1 MMAHPERTTEGIGG
15 RLEHVFVRGSLV
27 LAAALL
33 LSALGG
39 WSQVRARAVADSAAA
54 ALEATAAHTAGEFDV
69 KLGSGGIA
77 SRALLLQLERA
88 GIVQGYARRFDIDPE
103 LAGAIYDIA
112 RQEGIAASTAFR
124 LVQVESNFKARARST
139 ADALGYTQ
147 VQLPTARYYDRSI
160 TEQKLM
166 QRDVNL
172 RIGFRYLKDLLQ
184 QFSGDMHLAL
194 LAYNRG
200 PARVEQILAEGGD
213 PGNGYSSAVL
223 RSQRAPVAAPV
234 RGVMQ

>member
-1 MMAHPERTTEGIGG
+1 MAQSDSQG
-15 RLEHVFVRGSLV
+15 RGAGRRVEQAAVRGGVV
-27 LAAALL
+27 LSAAFL

-54 ALEATAAHTAGEFDV
+54 AVEATSALAAGAFDAKRDAFGDDARV
-69 KLGSGGIA
+69 V
-77 SRALLLQLERA
+77 RLQLERA
-88 GIVQGYARRFDIDPE
+88 AQVNDYARRFRIEPE
-103 LAGAIYDIA
+103 LAGAILDIA
-112 RQEGIAASTAFR
+112 REEGIAASTAFR
-124 LVQVESNFKARARST
+124 LVQVESNFKSRARSS

-147 VQLPTARYYDRSI
+147 VQLPTARYYDRAI

-172 RIGFRYLKDLLQ
+172 RIGFRYLKDLLE
-184 QFSGDMHLAL
+184 QFGGDMHLAL

-200 PARVEQILAEGGD
+200 TARVEQILAEGGD

-223 RSQRAPVAAPV
+223 RTQRAPAAAPI
-234 RGVMQ
+234 RGVVD

>member
-1 MMAHPERTTEGIGG
+1 MAQSNGTAEEVG
-15 RLEHVFVRGSLV
+15 RRIEQAAARGVLV
-27 LAAALL
+27 LGAAFL

-54 ALEATAAHTAGEFDV
+54 AVEATSALSAGQFDV
-69 KLGSGGIA
+69 KRDMAGADARLMRI
-77 SRALLLQLERA
+77 QLERA
-88 GIVQGYARRFDIDPE
+88 GTVASYARRFGIETE
-103 LAGAIYDIA
+103 LAGAILDIA
-112 RQEGIAASTAFR
+112 REEGIAASTAFR
-124 LVQVESNFKARARST
+124 LVQVESNFKSRARSS

-147 VQLPTARYYDRSI
+147 VQIPTARYYDRSI
-160 TEQKLM
+160 TEKKLM

-172 RIGFRYLKDLLQ
+172 RIGFRYLKDLLE
-184 QFSGDMHLAL
+184 QFGGDMHLAL

-223 RSQRAPVAAPV
+223 RTERAPAAAPM
-234 RGVMQ
+234 RGVVD

>member
-1 MMAHPERTTEGIGG
+1 MAQSNGTAEEVGRGI
-15 RLEHVFVRGSLV
+15 EQAAARGVLV
-27 LAAALL
+27 LGAAFL

-54 ALEATAAHTAGEFDV
+54 AVEATSALSAGQFDV
-69 KLGSGGIA
+69 KRDMAGADARLMRI
-77 SRALLLQLERA
+77 QLERA
-88 GIVQGYARRFDIDPE
+88 GTVASYARRFGIETE
-103 LAGAIYDIA
+103 LAGAILDIA
-112 RQEGIAASTAFR
+112 REEGIAASTAFR
-124 LVQVESNFKARARST
+124 LVQVESNFKSRARSS

-147 VQLPTARYYDRSI
+147 VQIPTARYYDRSI
-160 TEQKLM
+160 TEKKLM

-172 RIGFRYLKDLLQ
+172 RIGFRYLKDLLE
-184 QFSGDMHLAL
+184 QFGGDMHLAL

-223 RSQRAPVAAPV
+223 RTERAPAAAPM
-234 RGVMQ
+234 RGVVD

>member
-1 MMAHPERTTEGIGG
+1 MAQSNGTAEEVG
-15 RLEHVFVRGSLV
+15 RRIEQAAARGVLV
-27 LAAALL
+27 LGAAFL

-54 ALEATAAHTAGEFDV
+54 AVEATSALSAGEFDV
-69 KLGSGGIA
+69 KRDMAGADARLMRI
-77 SRALLLQLERA
+77 QLERA
-88 GIVQGYARRFDIDPE
+88 GTVASYARRFGIETE
-103 LAGAIYDIA
+103 LAGAILDIA
-112 RQEGIAASTAFR
+112 REEGIAASTAFR
-124 LVQVESNFKARARST
+124 LVQVESNFKSRARSS

-147 VQLPTARYYDRSI
+147 VQIPTARYYDRSI
-160 TEQKLM
+160 TEKKLM

-172 RIGFRYLKDLLQ
+172 RIGFRYLKDLLE
-184 QFSGDMHLAL
+184 QFGGDMHLAL

-223 RSQRAPVAAPV
+223 RTERAPAAAPM
-234 RGVMQ
+234 RGVVD

>member
-1 MMAHPERTTEGIGG
+1 MAQSKADAEGVGRRIEQAALRGG
-15 RLEHVFVRGSLV
+15 LV
-27 LAAALL
+27 LGAAFL

-54 ALEATAAHTAGEFDV
+54 AVEASSALAAGQFDV
-69 KLGSGGIA
+69 KRHAAGNHA
-77 SRALLLQLERA
+77 HLLRIQLERA
-88 GIVQGYARRFDIDPE
+88 AQVDTYARRFKIKPE
-103 LAGAIYDIA
+103 LAGAILDIA
-112 RQEGIAASTAFR
+112 REEGIAASTAFR
-124 LVQVESNFKARARST
+124 LVQVESNFKSRARSS

-147 VQLPTARYYDRSI
+147 VQIPTARYYDRNI

-172 RIGFRYLKDLLQ
+172 RIGFRYLKDLLE
-184 QFSGDMHLAL
+184 QFGGDMHLAL

-223 RSQRAPVAAPV
+223 RTQRAPLVAPM
-234 RGVMQ
+234 RGVVE

>member
-1 MMAHPERTTEGIGG
+1 MAQPERTTAGIWG
-15 RLEHVFVRGSLV
+15 RLEHAFVRSSLV

-54 ALEATAAHTAGEFDV
+54 ALEASAALSAGQFDA
-69 KLGSGGIA
+69 KLGGSDA
-77 SRALLLQLERA
+77 AARALLLQMERA
-88 GIVQGYARRFDIDPE
+88 ATVNGYARRYGIDPE
-103 LAGAIYDIA
+103 LAGAIYDIS

-172 RIGFRYLKDLLQ
+172 RIGFRYLKDLLE

-223 RSQRAPVAAPV
+223 RTQRAPVAAPV
-234 RGVMQ
+234 RGVVQ

>member
-1 MMAHPERTTEGIGG
+1 MAQSNATADQVG
-15 RLEHVFVRGSLV
+15 RRIEQAAVRGGLV
-27 LAAALL
+27 LGAAFL

-54 ALEATAAHTAGEFDV
+54 AVEATSALSAGQFDI
-69 KLGSGGIA
+69 KRNPSSTDARLI
-77 SRALLLQLERA
+77 RLHLERA
-88 GIVQGYARRFDIDPE
+88 GTVGTYARRFGIEPE
-103 LAGAIYDIA
+103 LAGAILDIA
-112 RQEGIAASTAFR
+112 REEGIAASTAFR
-124 LVQVESNFKARARST
+124 LVQVESNFKSRARSS

-147 VQLPTARYYDRSI
+147 VQLPTARYYDRGI

-172 RIGFRYLKDLLQ
+172 RIGFRYLKDLLE
-184 QFSGDMHLAL
+184 QFGGDMHLAL

-213 PGNGYSSAVL
+213 PGNGYSAAVL
-223 RSQRAPVAAPV
+223 RTQRAPVAAPM
-234 RGVMQ
+234 RGVVD

>member
-1 MMAHPERTTEGIGG
+1 MAQSESPAAKAGRRVEQAAVHGG
-15 RLEHVFVRGSLV
+15 VV
-27 LAAALL
+27 LAAAFL

-54 ALEATAAHTAGEFDV
+54 AVEASSALAAGTFDMKRDAFNQDARV
-69 KLGSGGIA
+69 M
-77 SRALLLQLERA
+77 RLQLERA
-88 GIVQGYARRFDIDPE
+88 TQVNDYARRFGIKPE
-103 LAGAIYDIA
+103 LAGAILDIA
-112 RQEGIAASTAFR
+112 REEGIAASTAFR
-124 LVQVESNFKARARST
+124 LVQVESNFKSRARSS

-147 VQLPTARYYDRSI
+147 VQMPTARYYDRNI

-172 RIGFRYLKDLLQ
+172 RIGFRYLKDLLE
-184 QFSGDMHLAL
+184 QFGGDMHLAL

-223 RSQRAPVAAPV
+223 RTQRAPAAAPM
-234 RGVMQ
+234 RGVVD

>member
-1 MMAHPERTTEGIGG
+1 MAQSNGTAEEVG
-15 RLEHVFVRGSLV
+15 RRIEQAAARGVLV
-27 LAAALL
+27 LGAAFL

-54 ALEATAAHTAGEFDV
+54 AVEATSALSAGQFDV
-69 KLGSGGIA
+69 KRDVAGADARLMRI
-77 SRALLLQLERA
+77 QLERA
-88 GIVQGYARRFDIDPE
+88 GTVASYARRFGIETE
-103 LAGAIYDIA
+103 LAGAILDIA
-112 RQEGIAASTAFR
+112 REEGIAASTAFR
-124 LVQVESNFKARARST
+124 LVQVESNFKSRARSS

-147 VQLPTARYYDRSI
+147 VQIPTARYYDRSI
-160 TEQKLM
+160 TEKKLM

-172 RIGFRYLKDLLQ
+172 RIGFRYLKDLLE
-184 QFSGDMHLAL
+184 QFGGDMHLAL

-223 RSQRAPVAAPV
+223 RTERAPAAAPM
-234 RGVMQ
+234 RGVVD

>member
-1 MMAHPERTTEGIGG
+1 MT
-15 RLEHVFVRGSLV
+15 HVRSTDSRWRRRIDLLGVRGGFAVS
-27 LAAALL
+27 AALL

-39 WSQVRARAVADSAAA
+39 CGRVDARDVADSAAA
-54 ALEATAAHTAGEFDV
+54 AAEASAALAAGQFDV
-69 KLGSGGIA
+69 KAHAA
-77 SRALLLQLERA
+77 SAHARLLRHQIERA
-88 GIVQGYARRFDIDPE
+88 RQVGSFADRYRIDAE

-112 RQEGIAASTAFR
+112 REEGIAPATAFR
-124 LVQVESNFKARARST
+124 LVQVESSFKGRARST

-147 VQLPTARYYDRSI
+147 VQLPTARFYDRNI

-172 RIGFRYLKDLLQ
+172 RIGFRYLNDLLD
-184 QFSGDMHLAL
+184 QFGGDMHLAL

-200 PARVEQILAEGGD
+200 PARVERILAEGGD

-223 RSQRAPVAAPV
+223 RMQRGAVAAPA
-234 RGVMQ
+234 RGVMD

>member
-1 MMAHPERTTEGIGG
+1 MAQSNATADEVGRRIEQAAARGG
-15 RLEHVFVRGSLV
+15 LV
-27 LAAALL
+27 LGAAFL

-54 ALEATAAHTAGEFDV
+54 AVEATSARSAGQFDV
-69 KLGSGGIA
+69 KRNASGADARLVRI
-77 SRALLLQLERA
+77 QLERA
-88 GIVQGYARRFDIDPE
+88 ATVGTYARRFGIEPE
-103 LAGAIYDIA
+103 LAGAILDIA
-112 RQEGIAASTAFR
+112 REEGIAASTAFR
-124 LVQVESNFKARARST
+124 LVQVESNFKSRARSS

-147 VQLPTARYYDRSI
+147 VQIPTARYYDRSI
-160 TEQKLM
+160 TEKKLM

-172 RIGFRYLKDLLQ
+172 RIGFRYLKDLLE
-184 QFSGDMHLAL
+184 QFGGDMHLAL

-223 RSQRAPVAAPV
+223 QTQRAPAAAPM
-234 RGVMQ
+234 RGVVD

>member
-1 MMAHPERTTEGIGG
+1 MAQSDTQAERSGG
-15 RLEHVFVRGSLV
+15 RIEVAAVRGGVV
-27 LAAALL
+27 LCAAFL

-54 ALEATAAHTAGEFDV
+54 AVEATSALSAGAFDI
-69 KLGSGGIA
+69 KRDALGHDA
-77 SRALLLQLERA
+77 RLMRMQLERA
-88 GIVQGYARRFDIDPE
+88 AQVNDYARRFRIEPA
-103 LAGAIYDIA
+103 LAGAILDIA
-112 RQEGIAASTAFR
+112 REEGIAASTAFR
-124 LVQVESNFKARARST
+124 LVQVESNFKLRARSS

-147 VQLPTARYYDRSI
+147 VQVPTARYYDRQI

-172 RIGFRYLKDLLQ
+172 RIGFRYLKDLLE
-184 QFSGDMHLAL
+184 QFGGDMHLAL

-213 PGNGYSSAVL
+213 PGNGYSAAVL
-223 RSQRAPVAAPV
+223 RTQRAPAAAPI
-234 RGVMQ
+234 RGVVD

>member
-1 MMAHPERTTEGIGG
+1 MAQSNGTAEEVG
-15 RLEHVFVRGSLV
+15 RRVEQAAARGVLV
-27 LAAALL
+27 LGAAFL

-54 ALEATAAHTAGEFDV
+54 AVEATSALSAGPFDV
-69 KLGSGGIA
+69 KRDVAGADARLMRI
-77 SRALLLQLERA
+77 QLERA
-88 GIVQGYARRFDIDPE
+88 GAVASYARRFGIETE
-103 LAGAIYDIA
+103 LAGAILDIA
-112 RQEGIAASTAFR
+112 REEGIAASTAFR
-124 LVQVESNFKARARST
+124 LVQVESNFKSRARSS

-147 VQLPTARYYDRSI
+147 VQIPTARYYDRSI
-160 TEQKLM
+160 TEKKLM

-172 RIGFRYLKDLLQ
+172 RIGFRYLKDLLE
-184 QFSGDMHLAL
+184 QFGGDMHLAL

-223 RSQRAPVAAPV
+223 RTERAPAVPPM
-234 RGVMQ
+234 RGVVD

>member
-1 MMAHPERTTEGIGG
+1 MAQSNATADQVGRRIEQAAARGG
-15 RLEHVFVRGSLV
+15 LV
-27 LAAALL
+27 LGAAFL

-54 ALEATAAHTAGEFDV
+54 AVEATSARSAGQFDV
-69 KLGSGGIA
+69 KRNASGADARHVRI
-77 SRALLLQLERA
+77 QLERA
-88 GIVQGYARRFDIDPE
+88 ATVGTYARRFEIEPE
-103 LAGAIYDIA
+103 LAGAILDIA
-112 RQEGIAASTAFR
+112 REEGIAASTAFR
-124 LVQVESNFKARARST
+124 LVQVESNFKSRARSS

-147 VQLPTARYYDRSI
+147 VQIPTARYYDRSI
-160 TEQKLM
+160 TEKKLM

-172 RIGFRYLKDLLQ
+172 RIGFRYLKDLLE
-184 QFSGDMHLAL
+184 QFGGDMHLAL

-223 RSQRAPVAAPV
+223 QTQRAPAAAPM
-234 RGVMQ
+234 RGVVD